1 MTMVVVVANNEKK
14 RKAIIK
20 ALENDGGSA
29 IELSSLAELQAV
41 LKEVPVC
48 GIILDLITSTK
59 ATAQEKLE
67 TNSLIQLYPN
77 LKVKVVEDDLITL
90 GNGMSMKKFV
100 QDCQSF
106 KPRTIRKSI
115 RRDRHIAFL
124 LSSDNKFTVAEKV
137 VTLNISDDGCF
148 IYSTN
153 DWQEGDRVWL
163 HFIDNECVMSGIVC
177 WWQPWGNNKKMPGIG
192 IRFDVNEIK

>member
-1 MTMVVVVANNEKK
+1 MTMVVVIANNEKK

-20 ALENDGGSA
+20 ALENEGGSS
-29 IELSSLAELQAV
+29 IELSSLAELQAI

-77 LKVKVVEDDLITL
+77 LKVKVIEDNLITL
-90 GNGMSMKKFV
+90 GNGMSMRKFV
-100 QDCQSF
+100 QDCQAF

-124 LSSDNKFTVAEKV
+124 LSADSKFTVAEKV

-153 DWQEGDRVWL
+153 DWRVGDRVWL